1 MIPFSLCLFSTSFS
15 SGTRTFPKTKKSK
28 FKDFQVRLDFFLD
41 NPGVISDI
49 PGISTLG
56 NVVTHKIPFL
66 QKLFYGFMMNSRTL
80 CLTTTHLNSS
90 NCYIICELPEQHSS
104 DKLSITMIW
113 NWEFYSKNKKC
124 SKNHKNKHVMWNF
137 SH

>member
-1 MIPFSLCLFSTSFS
+1 MLHKNIIDWYRLVCVYFLQAFRAGPGHSQKLKNPNLKIS
-15 SGTRTFPKTKKSK
+15 KS
-28 FKDFQVRLDFFLD
+28 DWTFFLD

-66 QKLFYGFMMNSRTL
+66 QKLFYGFMMNSKTEY
-80 CLTTTHLNSS
+80 LTTTHLNSS

-104 DKLSITMIW
+104 DKLSITMIR
-113 NWEFYSKNKKC
+113 NWEFHSKI
-124 SKNHKNKHVMWNF
+124 
-137 SH
+137 